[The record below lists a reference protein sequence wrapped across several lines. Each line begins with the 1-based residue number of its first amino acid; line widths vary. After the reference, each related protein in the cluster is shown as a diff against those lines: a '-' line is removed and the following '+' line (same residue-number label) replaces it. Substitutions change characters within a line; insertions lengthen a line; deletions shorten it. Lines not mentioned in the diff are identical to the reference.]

1 MQQRYIIQRPRLL
14 AEIMRSIRE
23 SPVTAL
29 LGARQTGKTTL
40 AGMLAKKRSDTHF
53 FDLEKAADRSA
64 LSTPETTLGSLRGL
78 IIIDEIQRMPH
89 LFATLRPLVDRH
101 SWSARFL
108 LLGSALPAMV
118 KGVSESLAGRVLFV
132 QIPGFT
138 VDEVKSGF
146 INRLWI
152 RGGFPRS
159 FLARTEAQSCRWRQA
174 FLTTFLE
181 RDIPQ
186 LGIRVPAETLRRF
199 WIMLAHYHGQIWNSS
214 ELARSL
220 GTNEKTTRYYLDLLT
235 GAYVMRVLPPWHE
248 NIGKRQVKSPKIYV
262 RDSGLLHT
270 LLGLENIRDIR
281 AHPKYGLSWE
291 GFALQQTLALIT
303 EDNAFFWGTQRGAE
317 LDLLIIR
324 HGKRYGFEFKCADA
338 PSMTKSLHIAI
349 KDLSLQRAWVVYPGD
364 RRYSIHESV
373 EVIPLRCLPDALKIF
388 H

>member
-1 MQQRYIIQRPRLL
+1 
-14 AEIMRSIRE
+14 MRSIRE

-40 AGMLAKKRSDTHF
+40 SAMLAEKRSDTHF
-53 FDLEKAADRSA
+53 FDLEKAADRSS
-64 LSTPETTLGSLRGL
+64 LSTPETTLDSLRGL
-78 IIIDEIQRMPH
+78 IIIDEIQRMPL

-101 SWSARFL
+101 PLPARFL
-108 LLGSALPAMV
+108 LLGSASPAMV
-118 KGVSESLAGRVLFV
+118 KGVSESLAGRVLFIQV
-132 QIPGFT
+132 PGFT
-138 VDEVKSGF
+138 IDEVNSGF

-159 FLARTEAQSCRWRQA
+159 FLAKSEAESFRWRQA

-199 WIMLAHYHGQIWNSS
+199 WMMLAHYHGQIWNSS

-220 GTNEKTTRYYLDLLT
+220 GTNEKTTRHYLDILT

-248 NIGKRQVKSPKIYV
+248 NVGKRQVKSPKIYV

-270 LLGLENIRDIR
+270 LLGLENIQDIR

-291 GFALQQTLALIT
+291 GFALQQTLALIK
-303 EDNAFFWGTQRGAE
+303 EDNAFFWATHRGAE
-317 LDLLIIR
+317 LDLLVIR

-338 PSMTKSLHIAI
+338 PTMTKSLHIAV
-349 KDLSLQRAWVVYPGD
+349 KDLNLIRTWIVYPGD
-364 RRYSIHESV
+364 RRYPVHESV
-373 EVIPLRCLPDALKIF
+373 EVIPLRCLTDALDMLQ
-388 H
+388 